1 MGHWEMKHAKRTA
14 TELERSREGDQE
26 EEVVRVLEQEDRP
39 HVARL
44 TSKSFRIVKIQIQI
58 TLAERTNVAVW
69 S

>member
-14 TELERSREGDQE
+14 TELERSREGGQE
-26 EEVVRVLEQEDRP
+26 EEVVRVLEQEDRH

-44 TSKSFRIVKIQIQI
+44 PSKSFRIALFQI
-58 TLAERTNVAVW
+58 TLTERTNVAVW

>member
-14 TELERSREGDQE
+14 TELERSREGGQE
-26 EEVVRVLEQEDRP
+26 EEVVRALEHEDRH

-44 TSKSFRIVKIQIQI
+44 PLKSFRIALFQI
-58 TLAERTNVAVW
+58 TLTERTNVAVW